1 MSELDQ
7 RLNQIHHL
15 LDAHHADALW
25 LRQASSFAWAT
36 GGKSSYINTAS
47 STGLGS
53 LLITRDRRYVI
64 TTNIEEPRLA
74 QEEGLLADGW
84 EFVAPPW
91 YEGGDPVA
99 DLTRGLRLAA
109 DGAVPGALDWSGPI
123 GWLRSI
129 LLPGEAE
136 RFSALGALCAEAM
149 NSAIRAVRPGMTE
162 YEISALLAGET
173 EKRGAQAIVNL
184 IATDERIFRYRHP
197 LPTAKR
203 LDRYAMLVLCGR
215 KQGLV
220 CSITRLIHF
229 GPLPDELRRKQE
241 AVAVVDGVYTYMTR
255 PGVTLGEIVAHAQ
268 TAYAKTGFA
277 DEWRLHHQ
285 GGPAGYEPRE
295 ALGLPGGAEVVAL
308 GQAFAWNPSITGT
321 KSEDSLLVG
330 ADANTVVTV
339 IDGWPTIPVEIGGV
353 TLARPAILEV

>member
-1 MSELDQ
+1 MSELETK
-7 RLNQIHHL
+7 LNQIHHL
-15 LDAHHADALW
+15 LDAHHVDAL
-25 LRQASSFAWAT
+25 LAAPGKQFCLGHRRQVLLHQHR
-36 GGKSSYINTAS
+36 S

-84 EFVAPPW
+84 EFVASPW

-109 DGAVPGALDWSGPI
+109 DGCAPGALDLSGPI

-129 LLPGEAE
+129 LLPAKAE
-136 RFSALGALCAEAM
+136 RFRALGALCAEAM

-162 YEISALLAGET
+162 YEIAALLAGET

-255 PGVTLGEIVAHAQ
+255 PGVTLGEIVSHAQ
-268 TAYAKTGFA
+268 TAYAKTGLP

-308 GQAFAWNPSITGT
+308 GPGLRLEPLHHRHEVGRFPAGRRGRPTPS
-321 KSEDSLLVG
+321 SPPS
-330 ADANTVVTV
+330 
-339 IDGWPTIPVEIGGV
+339 
-353 TLARPAILEV
+353 PAGPPSRWRSAG